1 MKKQVLVT
9 VDRGETRVAMLEAS
23 GDPGAATKSRARSRG
38 RRKGGVPEGY
48 RVAEIYFERRG
59 GRSIVGN
66 IYKGRVDNV
75 LPGLEAAFVDIGL
88 DKNGFLHVDEIVLP
102 GIEQAKRGRGSG
114 PRITDLLK
122 PGQEIVVQV
131 VKDPLKTKGARLSME
146 LTIAGRY
153 MVYAPTGEGVGVSRR
168 LEDKERDRLR
178 KEAKQLDLGGG
189 GAIIR
194 TAAHGAT
201 REDFERELQY
211 LFKLNEVLIKRVAA
225 TPAPALVF
233 QEADLSVRVVRDIFS
248 AHFERAIVDDEQQHH
263 RLVSFFSRTA
273 PELVDRVELYD
284 GEDGPLFEAYG
295 VDPVINGM
303 LERRVDLPSGGYLI
317 IDYAEALTVIDVNT
331 GSFTGKG
338 KSARLED
345 TITKTNLEAADEVVR
360 QLRLRDIGGIIVIDF
375 IDMARSRNRDAV
387 LKVLRKA
394 LDEDRTKTFVVE
406 ISPLGLV
413 EMTRQNVTDG
423 VREIMTKPCPVCH
436 GEGVVRSEETVAIE
450 TARHLRHM
458 VADEG
463 ADAPE
468 AYLLR
473 LNPRVT
479 AWFIADGARE
489 LHALEQETGRYF
501 HFEGSEGLP
510 LDHFAVTMEG
520 TRAEIEERSVPFRAG
535 EEVHVDLVE
544 PHMYNEDDAVAK
556 VDGYLIDVVNGV
568 HFVGEKKLVRIEEA
582 GRTIATAVLT
592 GADAEAAE
600 EAARERAVASEK
612 SRTQARRSAAARK
625 GAAKRRAREDE
636 AAATLVSDEPV
647 EAGTAPAA
655 AEDVEGATRGRR
667 GRRGGRGR
675 RGAGNGEAAVPEA
688 VAPAEPEPADESD
701 GAAPRRG
708 RRREPEV
715 ETADGAVAEE
725 AAPPKRA
732 RRSRK
737 AAAVVD
743 PAGEDTPEAPSDD
756 EAAPAPKR
764 GRTRKR
770 SAATD
775 APGEDEAATAP
786 RRGRTR
792 SRAAEA
798 DEPDAAKPAPKRS
811 PRPVDAPEPEAVDD
825 DGGEAGED
833 EDPLSS
839 PTRRRGRRGGRRRS
853 RATAQADAEVTE

>member
-23 GDPGAATKSRARSRG
+23 GDPAAPSKSRARSR
-38 RRKGGVPEGY
+38 RRKSHEVPAGY

-75 LPGLEAAFVDIGL
+75 LAGLEAAFVDIGL

-102 GIEQAKRGRGSG
+102 GVEQSKRGRGNG
-114 PRITDLLK
+114 PRINELLK

-168 LEDKERDRLR
+168 LEDRERDRLR

-194 TAAHGAT
+194 TAAHGAQ
-201 REDFERELQY
+201 RPDFERELQY
-211 LFKLNEVLIKRVAA
+211 LFKLNDVLEKRVRS
-225 TPAPALVF
+225 TQAPELVF

-248 AHFERAIVDDEQQHH
+248 EHFEKAIVDDEQQHH

-284 GEDGPLFEAYG
+284 GGGGDPLFEAYG

-375 IDMARSRNRDAV
+375 IDMARSRNREAV

-423 VREIMTKPCPVCH
+423 VREIMTKACPVCS
-436 GEGVVRSEETVAIE
+436 GEGVVKSEETIAIE
-450 TARHLRHM
+450 FSRHLRHM
-458 VADEG
+458 VADAG
-463 ADAPE
+463 PDGPE

-473 LNPRVT
+473 INPKVT
-479 AWFIADGARE
+479 AWFIADSARE
-489 LHALEQETGRYF
+489 LHELESETGRYF
-501 HFEGSEGLP
+501 HFEGSDGLR

-520 TRAEIEERSVPFRAG
+520 TRAEIEEHAVPFRAG
-535 EEVHVDLVE
+535 EEVHVNLVE
-544 PHMYNEDDAVAK
+544 PHMYNDDDAVAK

-568 HFVGEKKLVRIEEA
+568 AFVGEKKLVRIEEA
-582 GRTIATAVLT
+582 GRTIATAVLV

-600 EAARERAVASEK
+600 EAAKERAAAREKTVVA
-612 SRTQARRSAAARK
+612 ARRSAAAKK
-625 GAAKRRAREDE
+625 GAAKRRAKADE
-636 AAATLVSDEPV
+636 AAQALADETPV
-647 EAGTAPAA
+647 PAGTGPAVTEE
-655 AEDVEGATRGRR
+655 EDVPKR
-667 GRRGGRGR
+667 
-675 RGAGNGEAAVPEA
+675 
-688 VAPAEPEPADESD
+688 S
-701 GAAPRRG
+701 
-708 RRREPEV
+708 RRRKRA
-715 ETADGAVAEE
+715 ADADAPPPEE
-725 AAPPKRA
+725 AAKPA
-732 RRSRK
+732 RR
-737 AAAVVD
+737 
-743 PAGEDTPEAPSDD
+743 
-756 EAAPAPKR
+756 
-764 GRTRKR
+764 RKR
-770 SAATD
+770 SAD
-775 APGEDEAATAP
+775 PDVEAPPEET
-786 RRGRTR
+786 
-792 SRAAEA
+792 
-798 DEPDAAKPAPKRS
+798 KPAPKRRAKRQPALEEAIEARDAVAEESEPKPAARGRARKRS
-811 PRPVDAPEPEAVDD
+811 PEEPTEETPKPKGRSRKRVAAQEAVEARDAVAEEPAEPDD
-825 DGGEAGED
+825 DGDSDDDA
-833 EDPLSS
+833 LSS
-839 PTRRRGRRGGRRRS
+839 RPRRRGRRGGRRRS
-853 RATAQADAEVTE
+853 RAKAQADAEVTD